1 MKISKQVSS
10 TAVVFAGVG
19 ALNVGLSKFLSFNLL
34 SFVPTGIVSTLV
46 YAAVGLSGAVVLYQL
61 YDKKL

>member
-34 SFVPTGIVSTLV
+34 SFVPAGMVSTLV
-46 YAAVGLSGAVVLYQL
+46 YAVVGLSGAVVLYQL